1 MKNLSIFVI
10 LILIFASEVMCFSYW
25 SDGYEN
31 FSMSSAISSYPVF
44 ISDNVTKF
52 GSNQVSY
59 ASGLF
64 SPNAYISEAPIIE
77 ASNSIIPAGSENNI
91 FYGVVIY
98 ETTVL
103 YDPINHIME
112 VWSNNDNDRFEIR
125 VKPSAPSIT
134 TADVLHEFGH
144 IASLGHTAD
153 NSCVMYY
160 SQNNVDVLSQNEIN
174 GLFSHYCPV
183 DFVKDDAPVKLLKGI
198 NNNVKV
204 KVNSFAKSYPASYQ
218 IDIWDNNSTASLCQK
233 LKSQQVVSGSSET
246 EFTLDE
252 WNTTSFTAGN
262 HKIKSYVNLSEDCIG
277 DVSNNY
283 SGKDE
288 PMDELE
294 VKLYDLKF
302 RSPEYNKEYSVYAP
316 LDFEVFGK
324 SDDGEIS
331 ILEIENIG
339 SVEYLLENGLG
350 SNVFPLTSTDISTNF
365 EFTQELSSISG
376 LSTGTYYVSV
386 YVKDLQGELIAEIEE
401 MPILINTRSIQIER
415 ETTDEFMVYDFENA
429 QNPYL
434 TGKFYHED
442 GIQNKDF
449 SFFDGNNVELYDVDW
464 CESYGSNQGV
474 FAGVYPASL
483 LITDDS
489 YVWNSLKWPGSKKSS
504 KSEMLNYSEIITPIE
519 EDSIENT
526 SKDFSAMTWYFDFS
540 GGLLKLRPGLYRFH
554 GNAYVKSSFPQTL
567 VKMADTDT
575 LTLFIPSWKMKT
587 ELDLRF
593 GRDRVHFRKG
603 DDIEICI
610 WRPVNGLKA
619 NNTQVYLYSENK
631 AELLSS
637 QTISYA
643 DSLGVT
649 TMVNFPTTSLDY
661 GFYTI
666 EAKEIDYT
674 TGREVVYQ
682 NEIQVCPL
690 YVRWENGGLWPT
702 DWPGTDNS
710 YWKLAQF
717 ANTDPLIKSYAMKNI
732 YDYDTDLYP
741 LMNTQLT
748 SPSVTLTKPYNAF
761 MLIYIGLERLNNIF
775 DELLAEYTVSISVN
789 NKATWDII
797 KTSTAAEWATY
808 PWPTQLDRW
817 CFTSAGTAIEYT
829 NQPIFVKLSGIDTK
843 GIPRDT
849 VFTEGV
855 MYDEIMIAYTKAD
868 LLEKPQNLSGQFY
881 EAGKYTAVQLTWDH
895 SPDYQTGRYYRLYRD
910 GIVIADGL
918 TSLSYLDYGTVP
930 DKMYNYV
937 VTLFDSYKYLDDP
950 DYESPKAGSGINF
963 YTGLLSP
970 SGLVITE
977 ENPSI
982 RLTWS
987 PVSGASGYKVYS
999 STDPYGT
1006 FTENTTGTLN
1016 GEEWVAPL
1024 TESKLFYYV
1033 VAVNENK
1040 KVIKILRTSGNQV
1053 K

>member
-1 MKNLSIFVI
+1 MKKAYILAFIALYFKLFSFSFWYTDAISGDWEEAAPLTSSIGFYSLAGCGLTSSQISTALSTISPSVSVEGAPSFYFIDEIDSLEEPHNEGV
-10 LILIFASEVMCFSYW
+10 LIRKELSPSEVPDEPYYNMVVDLSNKVIIINTDYTPTIHDLMHECGHIAGLGHS
-25 SDGYEN
+25 N
-31 FSMSSAISSYPVF
+31 IATAIMY
-44 ISDNVTKF
+44 DT
-52 GSNQVSY
+52 
-59 ASGLF
+59 
-64 SPNAYISEAPIIE
+64 
-77 ASNSIIPAGSENNI
+77 SNSITTLHTDDK
-91 FYGVVIY
+91 YG
-98 ETTVL
+98 L
-103 YDPINHIME
+103 Y
-112 VWSNNDNDRFEIR
+112 
-125 VKPSAPSIT
+125 
-134 TADVLHEFGH
+134 
-144 IASLGHTAD
+144 
-153 NSCVMYY
+153 
-160 SQNNVDVLSQNEIN
+160 
-174 GLFSHYCPV
+174 SHYNKPDIV
-183 DFVKDDAPVKLLKGI
+183 ESAVPQVYLKGI
-198 NNNVKV
+198 NANMPVIF
-204 KVNSFAKSYPASYQ
+204 NSLGKSSPQSYTVDLWDDTPIVGLEERQKLLDVVTLTNQGQTNSNIEEWDSSELASGSHKLSVYLTGSQDCSGTYPELVSYPQ
-218 IDIWDNNSTASLCQK
+218 R
-233 LKSQQVVSGSSET
+233 
-246 EFTLDE
+246 
-252 WNTTSFTAGN
+252 
-262 HKIKSYVNLSEDCIG
+262 
-277 DVSNNY
+277 
-283 SGKDE
+283 DE

-316 LDFEVFGK
+316 LEFEVFGK

-474 FAGVYPASL
+474 FAGVYPSSL

-489 YVWNSLKWPGSKKSS
+489 YVWDSTKWPGSKKST
-504 KSEMLNYSEIITPIE
+504 KCETLNYSEIITPVAG
-519 EDSIENT
+519 DSIENT

-587 ELDLRF
+587 ELDMRF
-593 GRDRVHFRKG
+593 GKDRVHFRKG

-619 NNTQVYLYSENK
+619 NSTQVFLYSENK
-631 AELLSS
+631 AQLLGS
-637 QTISYA
+637 QTVSYA

-649 TMVNFPTTSLDY
+649 TMVNFPTTGLDY

-690 YVRWENGGLWPT
+690 YVRWENGGLWPS

-717 ANTDPLIKSYAMKNI
+717 ANTDPVIKSYTMKNN
-732 YDYDTDLYP
+732 YDYDTGLYP

-775 DELLAEYTVSISVN
+775 DELLAEYTVSVSVN
-789 NKATWDII
+789 NKASWDII

-817 CFTSAGTAIEYT
+817 CFTSAGTSIKYT
-829 NQPIFVKLSGIDTK
+829 NQPIYVKLSGIDTK

-855 MYDEIMIAYTKAD
+855 MYDEVMIAYTKAD
-868 LLEKPQNLSGQFY
+868 LLEKPENLSGQFY
-881 EAGKYTAVQLTWDH
+881 EAGKYSAVQLTWDH

-910 GIVIADGL
+910 GIVIADEL
-918 TSLSYLDYGTVP
+918 TSLSYLDYSTVP
-930 DKMYNYV
+930 DRMYNYI
-937 VTLFDSYKYLDDP
+937 VTIVDPYKYSDDP
-950 DYESPKAGSGINF
+950 AYESPKAGSGINF

-970 SGLVITE
+970 SGLAITE
-977 ENPSI
+977 ESPNV

-999 STDPYGT
+999 CDDPYGT
-1006 FTENTTGTLN
+1006 FEEDLSGTFN

-1024 TESKLFYYV
+1024 TESRLFYYV

-1040 KVIKILRTSGNQV
+1040 QKIKILRSSGNQV

>member
-1 MKNLSIFVI
+1 MKNMSIM
-10 LILIFASEVMCFSYW
+10 LILFLMISSKVLCFSYW
-25 SDGYEN
+25 SNGYEN
-31 FSMSSAISSYPVF
+31 YPMSSEISSYPVF

-52 GSNQVSY
+52 GSFQVSY

-64 SPNAYISEAPIIE
+64 SPNGYISDAPIIE
-77 ASNSIIPAGSENNI
+77 TSNSVIPAGNEGNI
-91 FYGVVIY
+91 FYGIVIY
-98 ETTVL
+98 ETTNL
-103 YDPINHIME
+103 NYAGNIME
-112 VWSNNDNDRFEIR
+112 TYSNNDNTRYEIR
-125 VKPSAPSIT
+125 VNPNAVSIT
-134 TADVLHEFGH
+134 MSDILHEYGH

-153 NSCVMYY
+153 NNCVMYY
-160 SQNNVDVLSQNEIN
+160 SQNGVDVITQNEIN
-174 GLFSHYCPV
+174 GLFSHYCPS
-183 DFVKDDAPVKLLKGI
+183 DFVKDITPIKLLKGI
-198 NNNVKV
+198 NDDIAV
-204 KVNSFAKSYPASYQ
+204 KVNSFNKSYPATYE

-233 LKSQQVVSGSSET
+233 LKSQQVVSGSTET

-252 WNTTSFTAGN
+252 WNTSSFTAGN
-262 HKIKSYVNLSEDCIG
+262 HKIKSYVYLSEDCRG
-277 DVSNNY
+277 DALNNY

-288 PMDELE
+288 PLDMLDIT
-294 VKLYDLKF
+294 LYDLKI
-302 RSPEYNKEYSVYAP
+302 RSPEYDKQYSIYAP
-316 LDFEVFGK
+316 LEFKVFGK
-324 SDDGEIS
+324 SNSEEIS
-331 ILEIENIG
+331 IIEIQNIG
-339 SVEYLLENGLG
+339 SVEYLLENSLG
-350 SNVFPLTSTDISTNF
+350 SNVFPLTPTDRSVNF
-365 EFTQELSSISG
+365 EFTKDLSTISG

-401 MPILINTRSIQIER
+401 MPIRINTRSIRIER
-415 ETTDEFMVYDFENA
+415 PTTDEFMVYDFENA
-429 QNPYL
+429 KNPYL

-464 CESYGSNQGV
+464 CENYGSNQGV
-474 FAGVYPASL
+474 FAGVYPSSL

-575 LTLFIPSWKMKT
+575 LNLFIPSWKMKT

-631 AELLSS
+631 AQLLSS

-649 TMVNFPTTSLDY
+649 TKVNFPTTSLDY

-674 TGREVVYQ
+674 TGREVIYQ

-690 YVRWENGGLWPT
+690 YVRWENGGSWPT

-775 DELLAEYTVSISVN
+775 DDLLAEYTVSISVN
-789 NKATWDII
+789 NKASWDII

-817 CFTSAGTAIEYT
+817 CFTSAGTSIKYT
-829 NQPIFVKLSGIDTK
+829 DQPIFVKLSGIDTK

-937 VTLFDSYKYLDDP
+937 VTIVDPYKYSDDP
-950 DYESPKAGSGINF
+950 AYESPKAGSGINF

-982 RLTWS
+982 RLSWS

-999 STDPYGT
+999 SVDPYGT
-1006 FTENTTGTLN
+1006 FTENTTGTFN

-1040 KVIKILRTSGNQV
+1040 KEIKILRSSGNQV